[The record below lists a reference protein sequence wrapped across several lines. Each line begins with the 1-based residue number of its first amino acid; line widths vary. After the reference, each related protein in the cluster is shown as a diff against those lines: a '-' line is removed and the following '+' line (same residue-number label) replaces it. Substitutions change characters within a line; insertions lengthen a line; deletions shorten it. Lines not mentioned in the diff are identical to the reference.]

1 MSAQHVTPEVVAR
14 MPEMRLPFN
23 LLLGLGGW
31 YLAIGCT
38 RSPKYG
44 RISIQQAG
52 RTPGSAS

>member
-1 MSAQHVTPEVVAR
+1 MSAQHVPPAVIAR
-14 MPEMRLPFN
+14 ISELRLPFK
-23 LLLGLGGW
+23 LLQGLGGW

-52 RTPGSAS
+52 ITTGSGS